1 MNTRSATLS
10 RNLAAAGVA
19 ATLVCLTVAAAAPAS
34 AAEETASLSSG
45 FTVIAPGHVAD
56 AAGTGLCE
64 ITGTGLP
71 AGGHEVAPVRD
82 GAKLYPHDFDRDGTN
97 VLEYSDGPEGMVISA
112 TGFGDYVPSAVAPL
126 VIHVPSGTDHV
137 SRIVLQSID
146 PTLDLGSI
154 ASHVLI
160 DLSAVTGPVV
170 LDACD
175 TTLQDVVPPAEDPIV
190 TPPPQDPTVTPPPQ
204 DPIVTPK
211 VVTPSTDPVTVPV
224 TVPDTVPVPV
234 PGTSAP
240 QIASGGASASLPPQA
255 LAPQAAAETPTTL
268 AITGGAVSPL
278 IPLIAVAAIVVGAVV
293 LGRSPRRPRAGARRA
308 TIE

>member
-97 VLEYSDGPEGMVISA
+97 VLEYSDGPDGMVISA
-112 TGFGDYVPSAVAPL
+112 TGFGDYVPSAGAPL

-175 TTLQDVVPPAEDPIV
+175 TTLQDVVPPAEDPTV
-190 TPPPQDPTVTPPPQ
+190 TPPPQDPT
-204 DPIVTPK
+204 VTPK
-211 VVTPSTDPVTVPV
+211 VVTPSTDPVTVPDTV
-224 TVPDTVPVPV
+224 TVPV
-234 PGTSAP
+234 TSAP

-255 LAPQAAAETPTTL
+255 LAPRAAAETPTTL